1 MYSGLSML
9 VFVGRVLLLAGRGL
23 VFVGGVLLLCGGIL
37 LFAAPLRKISVSCLL
52 QKAVKL
58 VTVFGN
64 RICTD
69 FTLFEDLS
77 VGDPSSPV
85 QLWQFQR
92 WRKCYVSA
100 PGSVCLLCQAQLL
113 TQHSC
118 CPKLNIFV
126 QVFQLWLGANAFSIS
141 HVLI

>member
-9 VFVGRVLLLAGRGL
+9 VFVGRILLLAGRGL
-23 VFVGGVLLLCGGIL
+23 VFIGGVLLLCGGIL

-64 RICTD
+64 RICID

-85 QLWQFQR
+85 QLWQF
-92 WRKCYVSA
+92 
-100 PGSVCLLCQAQLL
+100 
-113 TQHSC
+113 
-118 CPKLNIFV
+118 
-126 QVFQLWLGANAFSIS
+126 
-141 HVLI
+141 